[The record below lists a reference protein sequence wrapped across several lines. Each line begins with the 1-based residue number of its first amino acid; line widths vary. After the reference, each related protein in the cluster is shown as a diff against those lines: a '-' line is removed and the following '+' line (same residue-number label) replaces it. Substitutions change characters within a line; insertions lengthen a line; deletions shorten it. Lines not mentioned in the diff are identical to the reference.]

1 MVGRMAK
8 FILAVCPNPQTD
20 NGSGPME
27 KLEPVNNN
35 WMSECEGILETSELI
50 CVIMET
56 LRMM

>member
-1 MVGRMAK
+1 MAK